1 MESAGRLRHQEPHPA
16 RAASEPAPSD
26 AYVGNP
32 GGLPGTQE
40 RRRTRHPNAL
50 ARVAISRTP
59 HRHVETP
66 RSYGA
71 LATCVQP
78 KIWVTIS
85 PKGEGC
91 VSDLG
96 TPGVQPKVWVT
107 TSPMGEGNTRLPTA
121 YCLLPTA
128 HRPLPTAHYLLPTAY
143 CPLPTA
149 RCLLPSALR
158 QWTGVAGAARSWIFF
173 MRNMNGIMARKVRP
187 RSQNVSV

>member
-85 PKGEGC
+85 PRERVKCFENIQ
-91 VSDLG
+91 SRI
-96 TPGVQPKVWVT
+96 P
-107 TSPMGEGNTRLPTA
+107 
-121 YCLLPTA
+121 
-128 HRPLPTAHYLLPTAY
+128 RPDRVGASS
-143 CPLPTA
+143 A
-149 RCLLPSALR
+149 RNDNLD
-158 QWTGVAGAARSWIFF
+158 GF
-173 MRNMNGIMARKVRP
+173 VRACKAWP
-187 RSQNVSV
+187 VGP

>member
-85 PKGEGC
+85 PEGEGC
-91 VSDLG
+91 FSDVAAGETWQSL
-96 TPGVQPKVWVT
+96 
-107 TSPMGEGNTRLPTA
+107 TSRERGFSTGRGRTRRRREG
-121 YCLLPTA
+121 
-128 HRPLPTAHYLLPTAY
+128 
-143 CPLPTA
+143 
-149 RCLLPSALR
+149 
-158 QWTGVAGAARSWIFF
+158 
-173 MRNMNGIMARKVRP
+173 
-187 RSQNVSV
+187 

>member
-85 PKGEGC
+85 PGGEGGERSEPGEGLLRYVCPPRSPARATDPSPVPRRLVKTPVAGHPLPKGEGC
-91 VSDLG
+91 ASDFG
-96 TPGVQPKVWVT
+96 PPHCPV
-107 TSPMGEGNTRLPTA
+107 
-121 YCLLPTA
+121 
-128 HRPLPTAHYLLPTAY
+128 PLPKQRA
-143 CPLPTA
+143 
-149 RCLLPSALR
+149 
-158 QWTGVAGAARSWIFF
+158 
-173 MRNMNGIMARKVRP
+173 
-187 RSQNVSV
+187 

>member
-85 PKGEGC
+85 PWGEG
-91 VSDLG
+91 VPRRRFL
-96 TPGVQPKVWVT
+96 QP
-107 TSPMGEGNTRLPTA
+107 SRDG
-121 YCLLPTA
+121 
-128 HRPLPTAHYLLPTAY
+128 
-143 CPLPTA
+143 
-149 RCLLPSALR
+149 
-158 QWTGVAGAARSWIFF
+158 
-173 MRNMNGIMARKVRP
+173 
-187 RSQNVSV
+187 